1 MHRDSQEWLLQFY
14 ARTDKKA
21 QPEQR
26 SLTLI
31 LIITSLLFVSLGVFL
46 KHKKPAPETFQQKID
61 RIQTRFVF
69 EQNPPLKIVEKEKP
83 QPKKKPQPLEKK
95 EPLDMTKKPLIK
107 KDVPEDPVPEETEP
121 EVQKEVK
128 KPVRRVYGLKK
139 VYSSGIGTSNDASS
153 AIIGKQGNTLNTPI
167 DTFQVTKQELKGE
180 VVSVASVTTLPRLKS
195 HVKPEYTKEMLEN
208 RIEGVV
214 RVKVLIDIDGKVK
227 KVIILD
233 DLGYGSKEKIY
244 EACMKLEFEPAYQ
257 GEFPRASWQL
267 IRFRFQMFQG

>member
-1 MHRDSQEWLLQFY
+1 MDRNSQEWLLQFY

-31 LIITSLLFVSLGVFL
+31 LIVISLLFVSLGLFL
-46 KHKKPAPETFQQKID
+46 KHQKPAPETVQQKIE

-69 EQNPPLKIVEKEKP
+69 EQKTPLEIVEKKKPQPKEKP
-83 QPKKKPQPLEKK
+83 QPLQKK
-95 EPLDMTKKPLIK
+95 EPLDLTKKPVIT
-107 KDVPEDPVPEETEP
+107 KDVPEEVEP
-121 EVQKEVK
+121 EVPKKVK

-139 VYSSGIGTSNDASS
+139 VYSSGIGASNDASS

-167 DTFQVTKQELKGE
+167 DTFKVTEQELKGE
-180 VVSVASVTTLPRLKS
+180 LASVTSVTTLPRLKF

-214 RVKVLIDIDGKVK
+214 RVKVLIDVDGKVK

-257 GEFPRASWQL
+257 GETPMASWQL
-267 IRFRFQMFQG
+267 IRFRFQMVQG

>member
-1 MHRDSQEWLLQFY
+1 MDRDSQEWLLQSY
-14 ARTDKKA
+14 ARTDKKG

-31 LIITSLLFVSLGVFL
+31 LIITSLLFGSLGVFL
-46 KHKKPAPETFQQKID
+46 KHKKPAPETFEQKIE

-69 EQNPPLKIVEKEKP
+69 EQKSPIEVVEKKKP
-83 QPKKKPQPLEKK
+83 QPKKKPEPVRKK
-95 EPLDMTKKPLIK
+95 EPVDLTKKPLVEK
-107 KDVPEDPVPEETEP
+107 NVPEEPEP

-139 VYSSGIGTSNDASS
+139 VYSSGIGASNDASS

-167 DTFQVTKQELKGE
+167 DTFQVTEQELRGE
-180 VVSVASVTTLPRLKS
+180 LAPVTSITTLPRLKF
-195 HVKPEYTKEMLEN
+195 HIKPEYTKEMLEN

-227 KVIILD
+227 KVITLD

-257 GEFPRASWQL
+257 GETPMASWQL
-267 IRFRFQMFQG
+267 IRFRFQMVQG

>member
-1 MHRDSQEWLLQFY
+1 MDRNSQEWLLQFY
-14 ARTDKKA
+14 ARTEKKT

-26 SLTLI
+26 SLTLV
-31 LIITSLLFVSLGVFL
+31 LIFTSALFVSLSLFL
-46 KHKKPAPETFQQKID
+46 MYQKPAQETIQQKIEH
-61 RIQTRFVF
+61 IQTRFVF
-69 EQNPPLKIVEKEKP
+69 EQKSPVEIVE
-83 QPKKKPQPLEKK
+83 KKKPQPQKKPQPILKK
-95 EPLDMTKKPLIK
+95 EPLDLTKIPPVEK
-107 KDVPEDPVPEETEP
+107 KEPNVSEEVEP
-121 EVQKEVK
+121 EVQNEVK

-153 AIIGKQGNTLNTPI
+153 AILGKQGNTLNTTI
-167 DTFQVTKQELKGE
+167 DTFKVTEQELKGE
-180 VVSVASVTTLPRLKS
+180 LASVTSVTTLPRLKF
-195 HVKPEYTKEMLEN
+195 HVKPEYTKEMLEK

-257 GEFPRASWQL
+257 GETPMASWQM
-267 IRFRFQMFQG
+267 IRFRFQMVQG

>member
-1 MHRDSQEWLLQFY
+1 VDRNSQEWLLQFY
-14 ARTDKKA
+14 ARTDRNA
-21 QPEQR
+21 QPEQP
-26 SLTLI
+26 SFALI
-31 LIITSLLFVSLGVFL
+31 LIFTSLIFIWLGVFL
-46 KHKKPAPETFQQKID
+46 KHKKPATESIQQKIE

-69 EQNPPLKIVEKEKP
+69 EQKSPLEIVE
-83 QPKKKPQPLEKK
+83 KKKPQPEEKPKPIQKK
-95 EPLDMTKKPLIK
+95 EPLDLTKIPPVTQK
-107 KDVPEDPVPEETEP
+107 ESQVPEELEP
-121 EVQKEVK
+121 EVPKEVK

-139 VYSSGIGTSNDASS
+139 VYSSGIGASNDASS

-167 DTFQVTKQELKGE
+167 DTFQVTGQELKGE
-180 VVSVASVTTLPRLKS
+180 MAPVSSVTKLPKLKF

-227 KVIILD
+227 KVVVLD

-257 GEFPRASWQL
+257 DDSPMATWQM
-267 IRFRFQMFQG
+267 IRFRFQMVQ